1 MWPWPEHDKQPIRTQ
16 TSHHCQAFGPSHLP
30 GSTHSTW
37 RDKKRKNC
45 PWWNQAA
52 GLTRA
57 PASAPLIDFVEWSS
71 AWRCT
76 WMWTSGYT
84 GTLIYSL
91 VLCQHPAVTEPSL
104 LNINN
109 SWLTLILCNS
119 TIVSGQGSIKFSSL
133 SSFQLDGVLN
143 ISCYRPPGQVG
154 VWLDE
159 RSRRTACRCPR
170 RRTGPPPGDV
180 VKIHCGCRRLVMS
193 PVEVFFFFFFQYRRA
208 AITLFLFSFFI
219 FFFPFFLLFT
229 VVLFFCSLFF
239 SPVFS
244 VKTPAKSV
252 WWAAWWGPRR
262 GPWRRLIWGLRCRC
276 HRVQTNSHG
285 NPGCGTPFSVSPR
298 GPSLPPDSPPAPSWH
313 RSGSYPSSWREK
325 TQQALTPQ
333 AYDCSG
339 RLACFKLNASSTREP
354 EPRVEVIPESGT
366 AENTQRRE
374 KASEDAAGEVYTAEN
389 RADDSDSTVKHDG
402 SHQLIV

>member
-1 MWPWPEHDKQPIRTQ
+1 MWPWPEHNKQPIRTQ
-16 TSHHCQAFGPSHLP
+16 TSHHCQAFDPSHLP
-30 GSTHSTW
+30 GSTQSTW
-37 RDKKRKNC
+37 RDKKGKTVRDGIRR
-45 PWWNQAA
+45 PVWRELQ
-52 GLTRA
+52 
-57 PASAPLIDFVEWSS
+57 ASAPLIDFVELSS
-71 AWRCT
+71 ASRCT

-133 SSFQLDGVLN
+133 SSFQRDGVLN

-170 RRTGPPPGDV
+170 RRTGPPPSDV
-180 VKIHCGCRRLVMS
+180 VKIHCECRFLVMS
-193 PVEVFFFFFFQYRRA
+193 PVEVVFFSIVEQLSLFFY
-208 AITLFLFSFFI
+208 FLFSFVFFL
-219 FFFPFFLLFT
+219 FFFFSLSCCCFFFLST
-229 VVLFFCSLFF
+229 FF
-239 SPVFS
+239 PVFS

-276 HRVQTNSHG
+276 YRVQTNSHG

-339 RLACFKLNASSTREP
+339 RLLF
-354 EPRVEVIPESGT
+354 
-366 AENTQRRE
+366 
-374 KASEDAAGEVYTAEN
+374 
-389 RADDSDSTVKHDG
+389 
-402 SHQLIV
+402 